1 MKRTFFGLVS
11 VLLSL
16 ASASCTDNQPPL
28 LRTNAAS
35 VCRAGQSLLV
45 AEQVDGRFRLNF
57 AALDSG
63 ALTKTLPVILGPR
76 ADKAVMVH
84 LDAAHGADLP
94 WVVRAIERAGGVAYA
109 LDSACLQPRAG
120 LASMGPDRDALLA
133 RAKIANT
140 E

>member
-1 MKRTFFGLVS
+1 MKRTLFGLVS

-16 ASASCTDNQPPL
+16 ASASCTDNQPSL
-28 LRTNAAS
+28 LRKDAAS

-45 AEQVDGRFRLNF
+45 SEQGDGRFRLNF

-63 ALTKTLPVILGPR
+63 ALISTLPVILGPR
-76 ADKAVMVH
+76 ADKTVMVH
-84 LDAAHGADLP
+84 VDAARGSDLR
-94 WVVRAIERAGGVAYA
+94 WVVRAIELAGGVAYA

-120 LASMGPDRDALLA
+120 LASLGSDRDTLLA
-133 RAKIANT
+133 REQIAHT

>member
-1 MKRTFFGLVS
+1 MKRTLVGLVS
-11 VLLSL
+11 VLLSF

-45 AEQVDGRFRLNF
+45 SEQGDGRFRLNF

-63 ALTKTLPVILGPR
+63 ALTRALPVILGPR
-76 ADKAVMVH
+76 ADKTVMVH
-84 LDAAHGADLP
+84 VDAARSADLR

-109 LDSACLQPRAG
+109 LDSACVQPREG
-120 LASMGPDRDALLA
+120 LASLGPDRDTLLA
-133 RAKIANT
+133 REKIAHT